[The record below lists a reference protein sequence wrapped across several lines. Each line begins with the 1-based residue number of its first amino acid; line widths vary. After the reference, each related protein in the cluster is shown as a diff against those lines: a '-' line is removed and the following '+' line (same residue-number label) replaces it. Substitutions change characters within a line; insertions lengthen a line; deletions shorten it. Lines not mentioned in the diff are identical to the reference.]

1 MRAAFL
7 TGPQR
12 IEIKDV
18 REPETPKDGV
28 KIKVEACAVCGS
40 DLRRWKEGPA
50 PGSADNVPGH
60 EAAGTVIEAGPEITK
75 YKIGD
80 RIALGP
86 DVHCDNCYYCHRG
99 MYNLCENL
107 YLVGITPGY
116 PGGFAEKMIITSE
129 VINRGIC
136 HPIPDDLSME
146 HAALAE
152 PCSSVLASHEKA
164 GTSLGDTVVIIGA
177 GPTGCISIAVAK
189 SRGAEVI
196 VSELSEKRRQ
206 LAAAFQPDLIVDPA
220 EDDIIDRVKDLTNGL
235 GASVVICHNPIAKTQ
250 AKAIA
255 MTRKGGKI
263 LLFGGLPKA
272 DPSTTLDGNDIHYGE
287 KQVIGT
293 FSYHPTHHEAALTL
307 LKKNTIP
314 GQHLVNEIL
323 PLDDIQKAYETAASG
338 KVLKVIVK
346 P

>member
-7 TGPQR
+7 SAPQR
-12 IEIKDV
+12 IEL
-18 REPETPKDGV
+18 REVPEPPTPKDGV
-28 KIKVEACAVCGS
+28 KIKVDACAVCGS

-50 PGSADNVPGH
+50 PDSADNIPGH
-60 EAAGTVIEAGPEITK
+60 EVAGTVIETGTNVMK
-75 YKIGD
+75 YKVGD

-86 DVHCDNCYYCHRG
+86 DVHCGDCYFCQRG
-99 MYNLCENL
+99 MYNLCEHL

-116 PGGFAEKMIITSE
+116 PGGFAEKMIVTSE
-129 VINRGIC
+129 VMERGIC
-136 HPIPDDLSME
+136 HPIPEGLSME

-152 PCSSVLASHEKA
+152 PCSSVLASHEKV
-164 GTSLGDTVVIIGA
+164 GTSLGDTIVIIGA

-196 VSELSEKRRQ
+196 VSQPSEPRRQ
-206 LAAAFQPDLIVDPA
+206 FAAAFKPDLIVDPTK
-220 EDDIIDRVKDLTNGL
+220 ENIIDRVKEFTNGL
-235 GASVVICHNPIAKTQ
+235 GASVVICHNPLAKTQ
-250 AKAIA
+250 AEAVA

-293 FSYHPTHHEAALTL
+293 FSYHPTHHEAALNL
-307 LKKNTIP
+307 LRKNIIP
-314 GQHLVNEIL
+314 GKHLVNKIMA
-323 PLDDIQKAYETAASG
+323 LDDIQKAYETAASG